1 MSGEPA
7 RALVLG
13 AGGLLVLA
21 GSVLVRVLTPAPLE
35 AWRLHQL
42 LLVAIGVGW
51 IAGLAVLTHGSAT
64 RVALTWVW
72 VVALAGRLALVGCE
86 PNGDVHR
93 YLWEGRVVLAGEN
106 PYARAPDDPGL
117 AHLRRPEDGR
127 VNHPEWTAIYGPAAL
142 AAFAVTVAIGGP
154 SVEAWKLAAV
164 AIDLAALAALALL
177 LRRLGKPA
185 GWIVGYAWHPLVL
198 AMVAGEGH
206 LEPLVVLPLA
216 LALACVHGARPAAAG
231 TALGLAILVK
241 PTAAVWLPLLA
252 HRCGRAPGRVA
263 IAVAATGLTVGLGVL
278 PFADAGWGL
287 FTSLVRFGREM
298 RCGDFSTLLLGD
310 ALAPSTRLVAG
321 AVVLVAIA
329 ALLVRSTELPERQ
342 ALVLAGAWMLV
353 SPTVHAWYGVPL
365 AYLACAVGASAWW
378 VLPCSQIA
386 LGETAAIERATGL
399 WAEPGWTRAVAY
411 GPLLLAAALGVGVRT
426 CGRLRRERSEP

>member
-42 LLVAIGVGW
+42 LLVVIGVGW
-51 IAGLAVLTHGSAT
+51 IAGLAVLTRGSAT
-64 RVALTWVW
+64 RAALGWVW
-72 VVALAGRLALVGCE
+72 VVALAGRLAFVASE

-106 PYARAPDDPGL
+106 PYARAPDDPAL
-117 AHLRRPEDGR
+117 AYLRRPEDGR

-154 SVEAWKLAAV
+154 SVEAWKLAMV
-164 AIDLAALAALALL
+164 VTDLAALAALALL

-216 LALACVHGARPAAAG
+216 LALACVHGARPAGAG
-231 TALGLAILVK
+231 VALGLAILVK
-241 PTAAVWLPLLA
+241 PTAVVWAPLLA
-252 HRCGRAPGRVA
+252 HRDGRAPGRVLV
-263 IAVAATGLTVGLGVL
+263 AVAAGALTVGLGVL
-278 PFADAGWGL
+278 AFADAGWGL
-287 FTSLVRFGREM
+287 VESLARFGREM
-298 RCGDFSTLLLGD
+298 RFGDFPTLFLGD
-310 ALAPSTRLVAG
+310 AVAPPMRLAAGG
-321 AVVLVAIA
+321 AVLVGLA
-329 ALLVRSTELPERQ
+329 ALLVRSTMVPERQ
-342 ALVLAGAWMLV
+342 ALLLAGAWILV

-365 AYLACAVGASAWW
+365 AYLACTVGASAWW
-378 VLPCSQIA
+378 VLPCSLVAQ
-386 LGETAAIERATGL
+386 GETAAIERATGH
-399 WAEPGWTRAVAY
+399 WAEPGWTRAVVY
-411 GPLLLAAALGVGVRT
+411 GPLVLAAALSVGAR
-426 CGRLRRERSEP
+426 GRLGRERKR